1 LFQSH
6 QEKLGRA
13 RGSFNY
19 EKWLARTQQKVPN
32 LQVKYAL
39 NPLFFSLSSPN
50 KSLTETVLLE
60 FYRGLHSQYSARD
73 WLSGAFV
80 YTAMVNYPTAANF
93 MAPLPGYPVEQ
104 VRYSFVKVCH
114 RVFSFSRPSF
124 SLASDVQDHRRLP
137 SRIQ

>member
-1 LFQSH
+1 MLCFPQFSYKSGIPMNFCYKQDASINCFKVIKRSWEELEAVSTMKNGL
-6 QEKLGRA
+6 QELSKK
-13 RGSFNY
+13 F
-19 EKWLARTQQKVPN
+19 RTCK
-32 LQVKYAL
+32 
-39 NPLFFSLSSPN
+39 
-50 KSLTETVLLE
+50 
-60 FYRGLHSQYSARD
+60 GLHSQYSARD

-124 SLASDVQDHRRLP
+124 SLASDVQDHRRVP